1 MEVRRTDRFRSF
13 HFPLYITFR
22 HFRDEA
28 AGSQDIITQRIML
41 ERGFAGFRFG
51 RFRRLFIVG
60 RITFIRRRSSMQGTC
75 LAARRSILADLQR
88 QTIDHDGCRSH
99 TIRLDDANSRIFGVI
114 NIPQTICI
122 HMIANQ
128 NIMFGIEDIS
138 NSAADF
144 FFQHIVSLI
153 RYTDDATMN
162 FDRCNDSYD
171 NRHYFAVIGITSDAS
186 IGIQF
191 YAFGLFFERQLS
203 LWSAS
208 GSIVSPRRPNGVPSL
223 LGTVGEEGGRK
234 KRGG

>member
-1 MEVRRTDRFRSF
+1 
-13 HFPLYITFR
+13 
-22 HFRDEA
+22 
-28 AGSQDIITQRIML
+28 ML

-122 HMIANQ
+122 YMIANQ

-153 RYTDDATMN
+153 RYADDATMN
-162 FDRCNDSYD
+162 FDRCNNSYD
-171 NRHYFAVIGITSDAS
+171 NRDDFAIIGITSDAG

-191 YAFGLFFERQLS
+191 YAFGFFFERNCVPCCDTLPFEERRKALMLALELVCRKLRLQ
-203 LWSAS
+203 
-208 GSIVSPRRPNGVPSL
+208 PRRHCSTLRRASKVP
-223 LGTVGEEGGRK
+223 
-234 KRGG
+234 